1 MMAPIDYTIGGPSPM
16 DKLQQGLSFG
26 QGMRANEQA
35 MQLATNQDQRAQ
47 ATFENQQTQFAQEQ
61 AAAQAQQA
69 QAAKLQ
75 GDLAGLSA
83 KVADGTAT
91 FADFAGI
98 SLAHPDL
105 AAQLKTVWD
114 GQSEERKKND
124 IAGLYRAGAA
134 IKSGKPE
141 LAIKALEDYATAA
154 ENAGQKMD
162 ADMARATAGIIK
174 ADPSAGLTQIGMLLH
189 GVDEDAA
196 KALFGEVNSDRFK
209 VVGDQL
215 VDLGGEGGPKPV
227 DLGAPKGPD
236 WRDATPEEAGKY
248 GAQFGQLNT
257 KTGEFKPMNPPSNGI
272 TITNPDGS
280 TTQIGGPAGGGKP
293 LTESQSKDVGFA
305 TRMDG
310 ALAILDGTSEPG
322 KDPVPGVADALTSR
336 MGRVA
341 DMDPTGVLRS
351 AQTDDFQRA
360 RQAGNEFLT
369 GLLRKDS
376 GGAITKEEMD
386 TYGVTYL
393 PQPGDGA
400 AILADKK
407 AARARAVRAIKAGLP
422 ADAILSIEKASAGG
436 DGSGSQTKST
446 PIVIDGYTIEE
457 SP

>member
-105 AAQLKTVWD
+105 AEQLKTVWD

-174 ADPSAGLTQIGMLLH
+174 ANPSAGLTQIGMLLH

-209 VVGDQL
+209 VVGDKL
-215 VDLGGEGGPKPV
+215 VDLGADGGPKPV
-227 DLGAPKGPD
+227 DLGAELSGPD
-236 WRDATPEEAGKY
+236 WRVATPEEAGQY
-248 GAQFGQLNT
+248 GAQFGQINA
-257 KTGEFKPMNPPSNGI
+257 KTGEFKQMNPPSNGI

-293 LTESQSKDVGFA
+293 MTEGQANANLFA
-305 TRMDG
+305 TRMETADKT
-310 ALAILDGTSEPG
+310 LAKLDTQGTDFFASLASKAPG
-322 KDPVPGVADALTSR
+322 GNYLLTPEYQ
-336 MGRVA
+336 MFMQA
-341 DMDPTGVLRS
+341 KLDFLNAVLRK
-351 AQTDDFQRA
+351 
-360 RQAGNEFLT
+360 E
-369 GLLRKDS
+369 S
-376 GGAITKEEMD
+376 GAVIGAEELAKGD
-386 TYGVTYL
+386 QQYF
-393 PQPGDGA
+393 PQPGDSPEVIA
-400 AILADKK
+400 QK
-407 AARARAVRAIKAGLP
+407 AENRKTAIKGVR
-422 ADAILSIEKASAGG
+422 EASGKPTTEG
-436 DGSGSQTKST
+436 DGSGSQTK
-446 PIVIDGYTIEE
+446 PVVIDGYTIEE

>member
-1 MMAPIDYTIGGPSPM
+1 MIAPIDYTIGGPSPM

-35 MQLATNQDQRAQ
+35 MQLAANQDQRAQ

-124 IAGLYRAGAA
+124 IAGLFRAGSA
-134 IKSGKPE
+134 IKSGNPD
-141 LAIKALEDYATAA
+141 LAIKMLEDYAVAA

-174 ADPSAGLTQIGMLLH
+174 ANPSAGLTQIGMLLH

-196 KALFGEVNSDRFK
+196 KALFGEGNSDRFK

-293 LTESQSKDVGFA
+293 MTESQANANLFA
-305 TRMDG
+305 TRMETADKT
-310 ALAILDGTSEPG
+310 LAKLDTQGTDFFAAIAAKAPG
-322 KDPVPGVADALTSR
+322 GNYLLTPEYQ
-336 MGRVA
+336 MFMQA
-341 DMDPTGVLRS
+341 KLDFLNAVLRK
-351 AQTDDFQRA
+351 
-360 RQAGNEFLT
+360 E
-369 GLLRKDS
+369 S
-376 GGAITKEEMD
+376 GAVIGAEELAKGD
-386 TYGVTYL
+386 QQYF
-393 PQPGDGA
+393 PQPGDSQKVIA
-400 AILADKK
+400 QKAENRKTAIKGVREASGKATTETAQPDASK
-407 AARARAVRAIKAGLP
+407 AAEWQRKYMG
-422 ADAILSIEKASAGG
+422 SA
-436 DGSGSQTKST
+436 
-446 PIVIDGYTIEE
+446 P
-457 SP
+457 

>member
-1 MMAPIDYTIGGPSPM
+1 MIAPVDYTLNVPSPVDRM
-16 DKLQQGLSFG
+16 QQGLSFG

-124 IAGLYRAGAA
+124 IAGLFRAGSA
-134 IKSGKPE
+134 IKSGNPD
-141 LAIKALEDYATAA
+141 LAIKMLEDYAVAA

-196 KALFGEVNSDRFK
+196 KRLFGEGNSDRFK

-248 GAQFGQLNT
+248 GAQFGQINA
-257 KTGEFKPMNPPSNGI
+257 KTGEFKQMNPPSNGI

-293 LTESQSKDVGFA
+293 MTESQANANLFA
-305 TRMDG
+305 TRMETADKT
-310 ALAILDGTSEPG
+310 LAKLDTQGTDFFASLASKAPG
-322 KDPVPGVADALTSR
+322 GNYLLTPEYQ
-336 MGRVA
+336 MFMQA
-341 DMDPTGVLRS
+341 KLDFLNAVLRK
-351 AQTDDFQRA
+351 
-360 RQAGNEFLT
+360 E
-369 GLLRKDS
+369 S
-376 GGAITKEEMD
+376 GAVIGAEELAKGD
-386 TYGVTYL
+386 QQYF
-393 PQPGDGA
+393 PQPGDSQEVIA
-400 AILADKK
+400 QK
-407 AARARAVRAIKAGLP
+407 AENRKTAIKGVR
-422 ADAILSIEKASAGG
+422 EASGKPTTEG
-436 DGSGSQTKST
+436 DGSGSQTK
-446 PIVIDGYTIEE
+446 PVVIDGYTIEE
-457 SP
+457 AP

>member
-1 MMAPIDYTIGGPSPM
+1 MIAPIDYTIGGPSPM

-35 MQLATNQDQRAQ
+35 MQLAANQDQRAQ

-124 IAGLYRAGAA
+124 IAGLFRAGSA
-134 IKSGKPE
+134 IKSGNPD
-141 LAIKALEDYATAA
+141 LAIKMLEDYAVAA

-174 ADPSAGLTQIGMLLH
+174 ANPSAGLTQIGMLLH

-196 KALFGEVNSDRFK
+196 KALFGEGNSDRFK

-236 WRDATPEEAGKY
+236 WRDATPEEAAKH

-293 LTESQSKDVGFA
+293 MTEAQANANLFA
-305 TRMDG
+305 TRMEKADET
-310 ALAILDGTSEPG
+310 LAKLDTQGTDFFAAIAAKAPG
-322 KDPVPGVADALTSR
+322 GNYLLTPEYQ
-336 MGRVA
+336 MFMQA
-341 DMDPTGVLRS
+341 KLDFLNAVLRK
-351 AQTDDFQRA
+351 
-360 RQAGNEFLT
+360 E
-369 GLLRKDS
+369 S
-376 GGAITKEEMD
+376 GAVIGAEELAKGD
-386 TYGVTYL
+386 QQYF
-393 PQPGDGA
+393 PQPGDSQKVIA
-400 AILADKK
+400 QK
-407 AARARAVRAIKAGLP
+407 AENRKTAIKGVR
-422 ADAILSIEKASAGG
+422 EASGKPTTEG
-436 DGSGSQTKST
+436 DGSGSQTK
-446 PIVIDGYTIEE
+446 PVVIDGYTIEE
-457 SP
+457 AP

>member
-196 KALFGEVNSDRFK
+196 KALFGEGNYDRFK
-209 VVGDQL
+209 VVGDKL
-215 VDLGGEGGPKPV
+215 VDLGADGGPKPV
-227 DLGAPKGPD
+227 DLGAELSGPD
-236 WRDATPEEAGKY
+236 WRVATPEEAGQY
-248 GAQFGQLNT
+248 GAQFGQINA
-257 KTGEFKPMNPPSNGI
+257 KTGEFKQMNPPSNGI

-280 TTQIGGPAGGGKP
+280 TTQIGGPAGGGKSM
-293 LTESQSKDVGFA
+293 TEAQANANLFA
-305 TRMDG
+305 TRMEKADET
-310 ALAILDGTSEPG
+310 LAKLDTQGTDFFAAIAAKAPG
-322 KDPVPGVADALTSR
+322 GNYLLTPEYQ
-336 MGRVA
+336 MFMQA
-341 DMDPTGVLRS
+341 KLDFLNAVLRK
-351 AQTDDFQRA
+351 
-360 RQAGNEFLT
+360 E
-369 GLLRKDS
+369 S
-376 GGAITKEEMD
+376 GAVIGAEELAKGD
-386 TYGVTYL
+386 QQYF
-393 PQPGDGA
+393 PQPGDSPEVIA
-400 AILADKK
+400 QKAQNRKTAIEGIK
-407 AARARAVRAIKAGLP
+407 AASGK
-422 ADAILSIEKASAGG
+422 DATTSAS
-436 DGSGSQTKST
+436 GSGSQTKSA
-446 PIVIDGYTIEE
+446 PVVIDGYTIEE